1 MKKLLVTLLVA
12 ATSINFVACGSSDKG
27 ESSKGEGSVSTGSSA
42 TDEKVTLKVQAE
54 KEWIPYYEKVK
65 ETIVE
70 KYPNATIELVETGS
84 FDHLDTIDKTD
95 ATNSDVADVFALPAD
110 RLYGLAKNQVLAAMP
125 AKEMAEEVGG
135 FADFDNGL
143 GGNFEIDGEYLAF
156 PYNI

>member
-84 FDHLDTIDKTD
+84 FDHLDTIDKTVEPHH
-95 ATNSDVADVFALPAD
+95 A
-110 RLYGLAKNQVLAAMP
+110 
-125 AKEMAEEVGG
+125 
-135 FADFDNGL
+135 
-143 GGNFEIDGEYLAF
+143 
-156 PYNI
+156 